1 MIGNSIPNFSKVVVT
16 AKIAAF
22 AFKVSK
28 TVSINIRS
36 LPPSINAS
44 VASIY
49 VSTSSSKLVLRA
61 PGSLTSGD
69 IDNVRLVGPKTP
81 ATHFGFS
88 TVENSSQASLA
99 ISAPHLLSS

>member
-1 MIGNSIPNFSKVVVT
+1 MI
-16 AKIAAF
+16 
-22 AFKVSK
+22 
-28 TVSINIRS
+28 S

-49 VSTSSSKLVLRA
+49 VSTSSLKSVLRA

-88 TVENSSQASLA
+88 GVETSSQASLA
-99 ISAPHLLSS
+99 ISAPDLLSSYTRFSMP